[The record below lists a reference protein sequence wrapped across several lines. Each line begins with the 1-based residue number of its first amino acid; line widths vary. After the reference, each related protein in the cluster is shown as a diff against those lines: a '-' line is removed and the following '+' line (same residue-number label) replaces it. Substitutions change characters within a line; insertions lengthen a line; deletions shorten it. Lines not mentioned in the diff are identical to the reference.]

1 MQDDR
6 KMMRLDGNFVKFW
19 GEVNG
24 DNGMY
29 VEVSICT
36 RGYLYQQP

>member
-1 MQDDR
+1 MQDNR
-6 KMMRLDGNFVKFW
+6 KMMRLDGNFVKF
-19 GEVNG
+19 GEMNG

-36 RGYLYQQP
+36 MGYLYQQT